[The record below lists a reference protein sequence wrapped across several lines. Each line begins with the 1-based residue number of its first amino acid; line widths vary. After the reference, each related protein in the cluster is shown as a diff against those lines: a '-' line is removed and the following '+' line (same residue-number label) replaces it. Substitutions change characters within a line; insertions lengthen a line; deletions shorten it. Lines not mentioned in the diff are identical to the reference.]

1 MKFEVNPCSI
11 AEDEDFTCLL
21 TDSMSPSPLYQGAT
35 QSSRDLSDPMAVAV
49 AVEGSASKMTK
60 SWRLGARRRCSL
72 DLSLSHSRLERG
84 VEAVEDAK
92 FGLEKIS
99 QAGIGKRYVLRQTY
113 NTAGKAWT
121 YRLNFSISPRG
132 QERYSS
138 SLEGSQRCIQL
149 DKFSSKFLGILKVK
163 I

>member
-11 AEDEDFTCLL
+11 ALDEDFTCLL

-72 DLSLSHSRLERG
+72 DLSLSLE
-84 VEAVEDAK
+84 
-92 FGLEKIS
+92 
-99 QAGIGKRYVLRQTY
+99 
-113 NTAGKAWT
+113 AGKGCGGRRGCQIWAGENKSSRHREKVRAQADVQYGWQG
-121 YRLNFSISPRG
+121 LDISAELLHLP
-132 QERYSS
+132 
-138 SLEGSQRCIQL
+138 QRT
-149 DKFSSKFLGILKVK
+149 GAILLLS
-163 I
+163 

>member
-1 MKFEVNPCSI
+1 MKFEVNLCSI
-11 AEDEDFTCLL
+11 ALDEDFTCLL

-49 AVEGSASKMTK
+49 EGSASKMTK
-60 SWRLGARRRCSL
+60 SWRLRARRRCSL

-113 NTAGKAWT
+113 NTAGKAYT

-138 SLEGSQRCIQL
+138 SLEGSQRCI
-149 DKFSSKFLGILKVK
+149 
-163 I
+163 

>member
-11 AEDEDFTCLL
+11 ALDENFTCLL

-49 AVEGSASKMTK
+49 AVEGSASKVTK
-60 SWRLGARRRCSL
+60 SWRLRARSRCSL

-99 QAGIGKRYVLRQTY
+99 QAGQPSLDWLREKVRAQADVQY
-113 NTAGKAWT
+113 GWQGL
-121 YRLNFSISPRG
+121 YISAELLHLPDRTG
-132 QERYSS
+132 A
-138 SLEGSQRCIQL
+138 
-149 DKFSSKFLGILKVK
+149 ILLLS
-163 I
+163 